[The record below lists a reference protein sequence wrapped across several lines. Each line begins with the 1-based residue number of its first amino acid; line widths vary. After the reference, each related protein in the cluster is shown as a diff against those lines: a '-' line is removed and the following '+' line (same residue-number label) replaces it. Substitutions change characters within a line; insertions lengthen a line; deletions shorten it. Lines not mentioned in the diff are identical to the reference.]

1 MLSVISLKQNLRNPE
16 YFKFLKGSLNA
27 IGAEK
32 ESVSSQCPPS
42 RQPPLESSLGR
53 SFHMKA
59 LACPSMWNE
68 GQPCEPTQ
76 HQCDQAQGCVDEV
89 TQEVNGL

>member
-1 MLSVISLKQNLRNPE
+1 MLLVLKRNL
-16 YFKFLKGSLNA
+16 
-27 IGAEK
+27 
-32 ESVSSQCPPS
+32 CPPS
-42 RQPPLESSLGR
+42 RQPPLERSLGR

-76 HQCDQAQGCVDEV
+76 HRCDQAQGCVDEV